1 MRSLNHLTG
10 LDRNTSF
17 RIRFMNMIS
26 RLFLGHQADIRVFP
40 IPRFSEHHTIL
51 SAEMI
56 LLRWEPPPC
65 KPSGNRKARREI
77 NIDENGGFQRVSR
90 QAMSL
95 YVPLSKG
102 TQDTSTPPAGE
113 PGAAGH
119 VQVDVTLH
127 NPTPGTTARATARGR
142 VTAAPPRI
150 EQSLALTR

>member
-77 NIDENGGFQRVSR
+77 NIGENGGFQRVSR

-95 YVPLSKG
+95 YVPLSKEPKTRAHHLQASPG
-102 TQDTSTPPAGE
+102 PPAMS
-113 PGAAGH
+113 
-119 VQVDVTLH
+119 
-127 NPTPGTTARATARGR
+127 R
-142 VTAAPPRI
+142 
-150 EQSLALTR
+150 SM